1 MSFAADVKNELCK
14 AEHSKKQL
22 ELLAKGA
29 AFAMTEDGDGCFFN
43 TENKKAA
50 RCIADAFESVGKENA
65 VSESSFRG
73 RMLYT
78 VSLADKSYAHPVPD
92 CSDDEA
98 FGVYLR
104 GVFLVCGLVANPEKG
119 YQLEL
124 FLHNEEKCRQ
134 LLSMIEEHG
143 MSAKLSSR
151 RGSSFLYIKESEK
164 ISDMLTFMG
173 AMMQAMEIMNVKI
186 YKEVRNN
193 VNRSVNCEAAN
204 LDKTIAAA
212 QKQAEDI
219 RYIFEHK
226 GESYLPDELL
236 QVAKIRLTA
245 LELSLS
251 DIGKMLEPPI
261 SRSGVNHRLK
271 KISLIADTLRGKEK
285 TGD

>member
-1 MSFAADVKNELCK
+1 MSADWLPIPK
-14 AEHSKKQL
+14 
-22 ELLAKGA
+22 
-29 AFAMTEDGDGCFFN
+29 
-43 TENKKAA
+43 
-50 RCIADAFESVGKENA
+50 
-65 VSESSFRG
+65 
-73 RMLYT
+73 
-78 VSLADKSYAHPVPD
+78 
-92 CSDDEA
+92 
-98 FGVYLR
+98 
-104 GVFLVCGLVANPEKG
+104 KG

-124 FLHNEEKCRQ
+124 FLHDESKCRT

-143 MSAKLSSR
+143 MGAKLSSR

-164 ISDMLTFMG
+164 ISDMLTYMG

-212 QKQAEDI
+212 QKQADDI
-219 RYIFEHK
+219 NYIFEK
-226 GESYLPDELL
+226 RGEGYLPDELL

-261 SRSGVNHRLK
+261 SRSGVNHRLR
-271 KISLIADTLRGKEK
+271 KISLIADTLRGEDNR
-285 TGD
+285 GE